1 MLFSSPL
8 FLFLFLPLVLLFY
21 YLIRENLRNYLLLV
35 SSLIFFAWGGVSYT
49 ALLII
54 SISFNYFL
62 GLGVGKN
69 PGSTSS
75 KRYLA
80 AGVLINIIFL
90 GFFKYADFV
99 VDNLNLLHSVF
110 SFKIIKDPG
119 IILPIGISFYT
130 FHSLS
135 YLIDIYRK
143 DAETQR
149 NPLNLGLYIAFF
161 PQLIAGPILR
171 YHDIAPQL
179 NLRKINLETFAYGI
193 RRFIIG
199 LGKKVILAN
208 SMGSVSDAVF
218 NSQYDQL
225 NGMVAWLG
233 LVTYALQIY
242 FDFSGY
248 SDMAIGLGKM
258 FGFTFMENFNY
269 PYISRSIR
277 EFWRR
282 WHISLST
289 WFRDYL
295 YIPLGGNRGSKYR
308 TYFNLLLVFFITGL
322 WHGASW
328 TFVLWGFLHGTF
340 LIIERLGNNKFP
352 NNMWRPL
359 QHFYSIFVVLMA
371 WVLFRTDNLSN
382 AGSFYGA
389 LFGLTSA
396 PPDVMLLS
404 KFINTEFYLVFAISI
419 LSASGI
425 FVKFNSFIMGRI
437 NMLQKRS
444 TAVAESY
451 MVMQAVFLI
460 GVFFICSVYLITNTY
475 NPFIYY
481 RF

>member
-8 FLFLFLPLVLLFY
+8 FLFLFLPLVLLLY
-21 YLIRENLRNYLLLV
+21 YLVWENLRNYLLLI
-35 SSLIFFAWGGVSYT
+35 SSLVFFAWGGVSYT
-49 ALLII
+49 TLLII
-54 SISFNYFL
+54 SISFNYLL
-62 GLGVGKN
+62 GLGIGKN
-69 PGSTSS
+69 PGSTAS

-80 AGVLINIIFL
+80 VGVVLNVIFL

-99 VDNLNLLHSVF
+99 VDNLNLLHTVL

-119 IILPIGISFYT
+119 IVLPIGISFYT

-149 NPLNLGLYIAFF
+149 NPFNLGLYIAFF

-179 NLRKINLETFAYGI
+179 KSRTINLQKFAYGI

-208 SMGSVSDAVF
+208 SMEAVADAVF
-218 NSQYDQL
+218 NSPHNQL
-225 NGMVAWLG
+225 NGWVAWLG
-233 LVTYALQIY
+233 LVAYALQIY

-269 PYISRSIR
+269 PYVSRSIK

-295 YIPLGGNRGSKYR
+295 YVPLGGNRVGKYR

-352 NNMWRPL
+352 GKMWKPL
-359 QHFYSIFVVLMA
+359 QHFYTIFVVLMA
-371 WVLFRTDNLSN
+371 WVLFRTESLSY

-389 LFGLTSA
+389 LFGITSA

-404 KFINTEFYLVFAISI
+404 KFINTEFYILFAISL

-425 FVKFNSFIMGRI
+425 FVKINSLILGRI
-437 NMLQKRS
+437 NTSKKL
-444 TAVAESY
+444 TAAIAESY
-451 MVMQAVFLI
+451 MVLQAVFLI

>member
-8 FLFLFLPLVLLFY
+8 FLFIFLPLVLLLYF
-21 YLIRENLRNYLLLV
+21 LIRENLRNYLLLI

-54 SISFNYFL
+54 SILFNYLF
-62 GLGVGKN
+62 GLGIGKS
-69 PGSTSS
+69 PGSIAS
-75 KRYLA
+75 KRFLT
-80 AGVLINIIFL
+80 AGVFINILFL

-99 VDNLNLLHSVF
+99 VDNLNLLHSVL

-119 IILPIGISFYT
+119 IVLPIGISFYT
-130 FHSLS
+130 FHALS

-143 DAETQR
+143 DAETQH
-149 NPLNLGLYIAFF
+149 NPFNLGLYIAFF

-179 NLRKINLETFAYGI
+179 KSRTINLQTFAYGI

-208 SMGSVSDAVF
+208 SMGSVADAVF
-218 NSQYDQL
+218 NSPHNQL
-225 NGMVAWLG
+225 NGLVAWLG
-233 LVTYALQIY
+233 LITYALQIY

-269 PYISRSIR
+269 PYISRSIK

-295 YIPLGGNRGSKYR
+295 YIPLGGNRVGIYR
-308 TYFNLLLVFFITGL
+308 TYLNLLLVFFITGL

-352 NNMWRPL
+352 SNMWRPL
-359 QHFYSIFVVLMA
+359 QHIYSIFVVLMA

-382 AGSFYGA
+382 AWSFYSA
-389 LFGLTSA
+389 LFGLTSV
-396 PPDVMLLS
+396 PPDAMLLS
-404 KFINTEFYLVFAISI
+404 KFINTEFYILFAISL

-425 FVKFNSFIMGRI
+425 FVKFNSLIRWRI
-437 NMLQKRS
+437 NTVQKCS
-444 TAVAESY
+444 TTIEGSY

>member
-21 YLIRENLRNYLLLV
+21 YLAWDKLRNYLLLI

-49 ALLII
+49 TLLII
-54 SISFNYFL
+54 SISFNYLL
-62 GLGVGKN
+62 GLGIGKN
-69 PGSTSS
+69 PGSTAS

-80 AGVLINIIFL
+80 VGVILNVLFL

-99 VDNLNLLHSVF
+99 VDNLNLLHTVL
-110 SFKIIKDPG
+110 SFKIIEDPG
-119 IILPIGISFYT
+119 IVLPVGISFYT

-149 NPLNLGLYIAFF
+149 NPFNLGLYIAFF

-179 NLRKINLETFAYGI
+179 KSRKINLQTFAYGI

-208 SMGSVSDAVF
+208 SMGAVADAVF
-218 NSQYDQL
+218 NSPHNQL
-225 NGMVAWLG
+225 NGWVAWLG
-233 LVTYALQIY
+233 LVAYALQIY

-269 PYISRSIR
+269 PYVSRSIK

-295 YIPLGGNRGSKYR
+295 YVPLGGNRLGKYR

-328 TFVLWGFLHGTF
+328 TFVLWGFLHGAF

-352 NNMWRPL
+352 AKMWKPL
-359 QHFYSIFVVLMA
+359 QHFYTIFVVLMA
-371 WVLFRTDNLSN
+371 WVLFRTESLSS

-389 LFGLTSA
+389 LFGISSA

-404 KFINTEFYLVFAISI
+404 KFINTEFYILLAISL

-425 FVKFNSFIMGRI
+425 FVKFGSLILVRI
-437 NMLQKRS
+437 NSLQKFS
-444 TAVAESY
+444 TAITESY
-451 MVMQAVFLI
+451 MVLQAAFLI
-460 GVFFICSVYLITNTY
+460 GVFFVCSVYLITNTY